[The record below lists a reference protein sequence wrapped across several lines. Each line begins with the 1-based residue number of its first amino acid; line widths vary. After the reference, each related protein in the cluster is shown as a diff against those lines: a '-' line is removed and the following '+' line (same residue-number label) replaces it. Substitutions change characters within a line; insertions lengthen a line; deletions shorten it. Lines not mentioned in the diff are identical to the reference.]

1 MRCGCSEW
9 RRGRCG
15 LVVQLPFPNA
25 EHFAAW
31 LLRDFSL
38 DGERV
43 MLTPMEDFYG
53 TPGRGQDEVRIA
65 CVFDAA
71 TLTRAIEIVGAGLAV
86 YPGS

>member
-1 MRCGCSEW
+1 
-9 RRGRCG
+9 
-15 LVVQLPFPNA
+15 
-25 EHFAAW
+25 
-31 LLRDFSL
+31 
-38 DGERV
+38 

-53 TPGRGQDEVRIA
+53 TPGRGRDEVRIA